1 VLSEADMHFIAWIED
16 EDLGIDWDF
25 GRDTYAVV
33 RCDDRDIRR
42 ARDRKWLLRAVIHL
56 NQHVSA

>member
-1 VLSEADMHFIAWIED
+1 
-16 EDLGIDWDF
+16 
-25 GRDTYAVV
+25 V